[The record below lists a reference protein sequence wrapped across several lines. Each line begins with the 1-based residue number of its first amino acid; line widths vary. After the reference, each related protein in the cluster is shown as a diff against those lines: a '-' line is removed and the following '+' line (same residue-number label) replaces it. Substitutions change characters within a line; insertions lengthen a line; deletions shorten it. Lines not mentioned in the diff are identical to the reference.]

1 MGFEKYDDELREFLK
16 NYNADKEDQARV
28 LLSKKR
34 TQADN
39 AEEEQESVKK
49 RAVVNDDPDYKFE

>member
-28 LLSKKR
+28 LLAKKR

-49 RAVVNDDPDYKFE
+49 RAVVDDDPDY

>member
-28 LLSKKR
+28 LLAKKR

-39 AEEEQESVKK
+39 AEEEQENVKK
-49 RAVVNDDPDYKFE
+49 RAVVDDDPDY

>member
-1 MGFEKYDDELREFLK
+1 LGFEKYDDELREFLK

-28 LLSKKR
+28 LLAKKR

-49 RAVVNDDPDYKFE
+49 RAVVDDDPDY

>member
-1 MGFEKYDDELREFLK
+1 LGFEKYDDELREFLK

-28 LLSKKR
+28 LLAKKR

-49 RAVVNDDPDYKFE
+49 RAVVDDDPDYLFE